1 MVPGAGSVEHL
12 LQMVW
17 EHLGKDTAS
26 VSAGSIRS
34 LHRSHS
40 IKHVSSNESRVSV
53 AGVYSRRILYAST
66 DNSLW

>member
-1 MVPGAGSVEHL
+1 
-12 LQMVW
+12 MVW
-17 EHLGKDTAS
+17 EHLGKDTAL

-40 IKHVSSNESRVSV
+40 IKHVSSNESGVSV